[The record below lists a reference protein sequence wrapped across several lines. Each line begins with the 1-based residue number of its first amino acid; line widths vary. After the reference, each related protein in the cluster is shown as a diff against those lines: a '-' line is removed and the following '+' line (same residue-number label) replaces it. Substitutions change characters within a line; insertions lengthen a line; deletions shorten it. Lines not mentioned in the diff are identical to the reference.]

1 MSLRIQ
7 FDLSDRDLKH
17 FRKIAS
23 TAKKLAKDAGEAE
36 IIEAAHGL
44 LKEVAKAKTPDFIHD
59 RLMQLKSMI
68 DMLQDDA
75 WGLAGADRERVLSAL
90 AYFCDPEDLIPDST
104 PGFGFLDDAI
114 MVELMV
120 RELKHE
126 LEAYADFCRYRER
139 ELKRTGKK
147 GMNRSEWLNA
157 KRKELH
163 SRMRRRRRTDR
174 SGGGVRFKL
183 L

>member
-7 FDLSDRDLKH
+7 FDLSERDLKH
-17 FRKIAS
+17 FKKIAGS
-23 TAKKLAKDAGEAE
+23 AKKLAKDAGESE
-36 IIEAAHGL
+36 IIEAAEGL
-44 LKEVAKAKTPDFIHD
+44 LAEVADSSTPDFIHD
-59 RLMQLKSMI
+59 RLMQLESMI
-68 DMLQDDA
+68 EMLRDEA
-75 WGLAGADRERVLSAL
+75 WGLSGSDRERVLSAL

-126 LEAYADFCRYRER
+126 LEAYEDFCRYRDRER
-139 ELKRTGKK
+139 TRTGKDN
-147 GMNRSEWLNA
+147 MDRAAWLDN

-163 SRMRRRRRTDR
+163 SRMRRRRGRDR
-174 SGGGVRFKL
+174 SSGGVKFKL